1 MVPGHSRTSV
11 FGVEDRIGN
20 ELAHMIV
27 FQPVDHLRAFAT
39 SADEARHPQLGQ
51 VLRYRRGGFTD
62 VVGELVYRELV
73 VDESPKHLNACG
85 IGEHAEHFYDEG
97 GLIVGQPRANLR
109 AICIHAQ
116 IIAECGL
123 P

>member
-1 MVPGHSRTSV
+1 MVSGHSRTSV
-11 FGVEDRIGN
+11 FGVENRIGN

-27 FQPVDHLRAFAT
+27 LQPVDHLRAFAT

-51 VLRYRRGGFTD
+51 VLRYRRAGFTD
-62 VVGELVYRELV
+62 VLGEFVYGELVVY
-73 VDESPKHLNACG
+73 ESPKHLNACG

-97 GLIVGQPRANLR
+97 SLIVGQARANLP

-116 IIAECGL
+116 IVAECGS